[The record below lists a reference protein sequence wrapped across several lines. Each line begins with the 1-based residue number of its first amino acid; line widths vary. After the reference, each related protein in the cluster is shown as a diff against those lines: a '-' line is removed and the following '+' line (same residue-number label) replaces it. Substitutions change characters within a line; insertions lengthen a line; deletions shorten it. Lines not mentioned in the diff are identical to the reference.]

1 MPYEE
6 RERSPQPVR
15 RPNNLTLE
23 NRRKLTV
30 TGVEEVESFDETEIS
45 MLTGEGK
52 LTVSGE
58 GMRIDRLNV
67 DNGDVNIL
75 GSIRALRY
83 EDHAPE
89 KGFWARLWR

>member
-1 MPYEE
+1 MAYEVRRSAIPPLKPHQVTLAE
-6 RERSPQPVR
+6 RE
-15 RPNNLTLE
+15 
-23 NRRKLTV
+23 KLTV

>member
-1 MPYEE
+1 MAYEE
-6 RERSPQPVR
+6 RRSAIPPLKPHQVTLAER
-15 RPNNLTLE
+15 E
-23 NRRKLTV
+23 KLTV